1 MILTELSKYVI
12 LRAEELPKQLKIPQ
26 LHFCPTI
33 YNARD
38 VIIRPGPARRGTEQL
53 ALPEC
58 WLESYFSLTNWNAM
72 INCLLSLRPLTSTT
86 TTARRIFIIKEN
98 NGGATLHY
106 RAGSSIGVIN
116 KTHLS
121 RRKTSRATPLIL
133 LESLWS
139 LVVTQNNHRN

>member
-72 INCLLSLRPLTSTT
+72 INCLLSLALLHSQP
-86 TTARRIFIIKEN
+86 AVFIIKEN
-98 NGGATLHY
+98 NGLGRGEGGRQLY
-106 RAGSSIGVIN
+106 RAQVV
-116 KTHLS
+116 
-121 RRKTSRATPLIL
+121 RA
-133 LESLWS
+133 
-139 LVVTQNNHRN
+139 